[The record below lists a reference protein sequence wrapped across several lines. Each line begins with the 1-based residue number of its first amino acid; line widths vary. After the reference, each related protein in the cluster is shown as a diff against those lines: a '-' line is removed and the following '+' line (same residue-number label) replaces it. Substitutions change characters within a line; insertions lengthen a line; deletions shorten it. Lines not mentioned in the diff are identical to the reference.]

1 MTTPLKG
8 LPPQMLLYLLLQLVF
23 LLGTAH
29 LLGELARRW
38 KQPAVLGNILAG
50 VLLGP
55 SVLGHWFPALQ
66 LAIFP
71 HDQNQGNLLA
81 AVTWIGLILLLL
93 STGLETDLDLIVRK
107 WRVSVSASAG
117 GIIVPFISGF
127 LLGHF
132 IPETF
137 LAHPND
143 RLAFSLFLAVAMCI
157 SSLPVIASIMREIKA
172 IPLSIRQIALAA
184 GMMDDTVGW
193 TLLAIVSGLFLSGRF
208 DNLIVARMVGIAML
222 FLLVSYV
229 AGRPL
234 VRWIVTRTN
243 SVSPHPSAQLA
254 ILIFLGIIGSSIT
267 HSLGLEATLGAFVV
281 GILASTVPSIRKDTA
296 QSLDLV
302 VTSFLGPIYFGLAG
316 LRFDLWGLLHWNTF
330 LIALAVIAIA
340 CFGKIVGVYLATWAG
355 GVSHWKRLALGFG
368 MNARGAVE
376 IIVATQGY
384 SMGLLNLQV
393 YSMIVLMA
401 VVTSVMAAPLMKW
414 AVSHFDAGS
423 SEVELLP
430 GEGTGSK

>member
-193 TLLAIVSGLFLSGRF
+193 TLLAIVSGLFLSGPPA
-208 DNLIVARMVGIAML
+208 VAERRLMPPEPNMERAL
-222 FLLVSYV
+222 HAL
-229 AGRPL
+229 
-234 VRWIVTRTN
+234 
-243 SVSPHPSAQLA
+243 
-254 ILIFLGIIGSSIT
+254 
-267 HSLGLEATLGAFVV
+267 
-281 GILASTVPSIRKDTA
+281 TA
-296 QSLDLV
+296 RS
-302 VTSFLGPIYFGLAG
+302 
-316 LRFDLWGLLHWNTF
+316 R
-330 LIALAVIAIA
+330 
-340 CFGKIVGVYLATWAG
+340 
-355 GVSHWKRLALGFG
+355 RL
-368 MNARGAVE
+368 
-376 IIVATQGY
+376 
-384 SMGLLNLQV
+384 S
-393 YSMIVLMA
+393 
-401 VVTSVMAAPLMKW
+401 
-414 AVSHFDAGS
+414 AGS
-423 SEVELLP
+423 GSRPGFSGCTRRRGSLP
-430 GEGTGSK
+430 